1 MPSIA
6 IDGPSGAGKS
16 TVSIGVAQA
25 LGLIHLDSG
34 AMYRAV
40 GMDMSRRGVDL
51 QDAAAVAAAVP
62 EVNLTVTFENGQ
74 RARLDGIDVTEE
86 LPKYSYTAS
95 QVSKVPQVREKVN
108 QIVRGIAN
116 ERGVVVD
123 GRDIGTTVLPKADLK
138 IYLTAD
144 PRERAR
150 RRYLELVSR
159 GMDAQEEQVY
169 RDILQRDYEDTHRAV
184 SPWPRRWTPWRWT
197 APTSTGTGSLRRS
210 SAWPGG
216 LDYEF
221 WFLQI
226 RHRPGAVLARRMPS
240 PGPAGQGTP
249 ERVGRRAAGVQPHQH
264 AGPGDPGLPVPAAPA
279 LHGQKGAVR
288 Q

>member
-184 SPWPRRWTPWRWT
+184 SPLAK
-197 APTSTGTGSLRRS
+197 APDAVEVDCTHIDRDGVIAEILR
-210 SAWPGG
+210 
-216 LDYEF
+216 
-221 WFLQI
+221 
-226 RHRPGAVLARRMPS
+226 LARR
-240 PGPAGQGTP
+240 AG
-249 ERVGRRAAGVQPHQH
+249 
-264 AGPGDPGLPVPAAPA
+264 L
-279 LHGQKGAVR
+279 
-288 Q
+288 

>member
-184 SPWPRRWTPWRWT
+184 SPLAK
-197 APTSTGTGSLRRS
+197 APDAVEVDCTHIDRDGVIAEILR
-210 SAWPGG
+210 
-216 LDYEF
+216 
-221 WFLQI
+221 
-226 RHRPGAVLARRMPS
+226 LARRAGLCVLVSTNS
-240 PGPAGQGTP
+240 P
-249 ERVGRRAAGVQPHQH
+249 
-264 AGPGDPGLPVPAAPA
+264 
-279 LHGQKGAVR
+279 
-288 Q
+288 

>member
-62 EVNLTVTFENGQ
+62 EVHLTVTFEDGQ

-123 GRDIGTTVLPKADLK
+123 GRDIGTTVLPRADLK

-184 SPWPRRWTPWRWT
+184 SPLAK
-197 APTSTGTGSLRRS
+197 APDAVEVDCTHIDKDEVIAEILR
-210 SAWPGG
+210 
-216 LDYEF
+216 
-221 WFLQI
+221 
-226 RHRPGAVLARRMPS
+226 LARR
-240 PGPAGQGTP
+240 AG
-249 ERVGRRAAGVQPHQH
+249 
-264 AGPGDPGLPVPAAPA
+264 L
-279 LHGQKGAVR
+279 
-288 Q
+288 

>member
-108 QIVRGIAN
+108 QIVRVIA
-116 ERGVVVD
+116 
-123 GRDIGTTVLPKADLK
+123 
-138 IYLTAD
+138 
-144 PRERAR
+144 
-150 RRYLELVSR
+150 
-159 GMDAQEEQVY
+159 
-169 RDILQRDYEDTHRAV
+169 
-184 SPWPRRWTPWRWT
+184 
-197 APTSTGTGSLRRS
+197 
-210 SAWPGG
+210 
-216 LDYEF
+216 
-221 WFLQI
+221 
-226 RHRPGAVLARRMPS
+226 
-240 PGPAGQGTP
+240 
-249 ERVGRRAAGVQPHQH
+249 
-264 AGPGDPGLPVPAAPA
+264 PAAVG
-279 LHGQKGAVR
+279 LMLRKTVVR
-288 Q
+288 DP

>member
-16 TVSIGVAQA
+16 TVSICVAQA

-62 EVNLTVTFENGQ
+62 EVYLTVTFENGQ

-184 SPWPRRWTPWRWT
+184 SPLAK
-197 APTSTGTGSLRRS
+197 APDAVEVDCTHIDRDGVIAEILR
-210 SAWPGG
+210 
-216 LDYEF
+216 
-221 WFLQI
+221 
-226 RHRPGAVLARRMPS
+226 LARR
-240 PGPAGQGTP
+240 AG
-249 ERVGRRAAGVQPHQH
+249 
-264 AGPGDPGLPVPAAPA
+264 L
-279 LHGQKGAVR
+279 
-288 Q
+288 